1 MFKLLKY
8 LKKYWYFALLAP
20 IFMIAEVTMDM
31 LVTNKMGTMIDIVN
45 SYGPTSDNNQF
56 LNTIVSNGI
65 IMLALVLIG
74 VVSGILSGVFANLAS
89 QKFANDL
96 RKGLFSK
103 IMHLSFQQSDDF
115 STASLVTRVTNDVTA
130 VQTMIAMAIRMFIRS
145 LSMFILGIVFTLQ
158 ISKQFMIILAVV
170 LPLEILIMVFFMIK
184 AFPMFSIVQS
194 KLDKVNSVV
203 HENLTGARVVK
214 AFSKEDYEYN
224 RFVEANDTLT
234 SITLKV
240 NKLMAIIMPL
250 FMLIVYAGMIAIY
263 YIGANSQFDA
273 MLYLENFA
281 TSIDP
286 KISVGEMEKA
296 TTYIMMIMSSLL
308 MIGMTFANMAR
319 AAASGKRINEVLETP
334 DIICDGNLDVTTLKE
349 TGTIEFKNVDF
360 AYPNAS
366 ASVLENINL
375 KIEKGETVAIVG
387 ATGSGKTTLVNLIT
401 RFYDVTKGEILV
413 DGENI
418 KNYKLVDLRNKIAI
432 VLQKAELFAGTIKEN
447 IKWGNPNATDE
458 EVEWAANIAQA
469 IEFIDSKEKKFDEYV
484 EEKGT
489 SLSGGQRQR
498 LSIARAIVKKPEI
511 LIFDDSTS
519 ALDLVTE
526 AKLYK
531 AMRDNIADT
540 TKIVVA
546 QRIATAKNAD
556 KIVVLDGGTIIAYD
570 THENLLANC
579 EIYQDIYNSQLKR
592 EGDING

>member
-45 SYGPTSDNNQF
+45 SYGPTSNNNQF

-96 RKGLFSK
+96 RKDLFSK

-158 ISKQFMIILAVV
+158 ISKQFMIILAVA
-170 LPLEILIMVFFMIK
+170 LPLEILIMIFFMIK
-184 AFPMFSIVQS
+184 AFPMFSIVQT

-319 AAASGKRINEVLETP
+319 AVASGKRINEVLETP

-401 RFYDVTKGEILV
+401 RFYDVTDGEILV

-469 IEFIDSKEKKFDEYV
+469 IEFIDSKEKRFDEYV

>member
-45 SYGPTSDNNQF
+45 SYGPTSNNNQF

-96 RKGLFSK
+96 RKDLFSK

-158 ISKQFMIILAVV
+158 ISKQFMIILAVA

-184 AFPMFSIVQS
+184 AFPMFSIVQT

-526 AKLYK
+526 AKIYK

>member
-96 RKGLFSK
+96 RKDLFSK

-158 ISKQFMIILAVV
+158 ISKQFMIILAVA

-184 AFPMFSIVQS
+184 AFPMFSIVQT

-546 QRIATAKNAD
+546 QRIATAKNTD

>member
-45 SYGPTSDNNQF
+45 SYGPTSNNNQF

-158 ISKQFMIILAVV
+158 ISKQFMIILAVA
-170 LPLEILIMVFFMIK
+170 LPLEILIMIFFMIK
-184 AFPMFSIVQS
+184 AFPMFSIVQT

-319 AAASGKRINEVLETP
+319 AVASGKRINEVLETP

>member
-20 IFMIAEVTMDM
+20 IFIIAEVTMDM

-158 ISKQFMIILAVV
+158 ISKQFMIVLAVA

-184 AFPMFSIVQS
+184 AFPMFSIVQT

-334 DIICDGNLDVTTLKE
+334 DIICDGNLDVKTLKE

>member
-56 LNTIVSNGI
+56 LNTIVINGI

-96 RKGLFSK
+96 RKDLFSK

-158 ISKQFMIILAVV
+158 ISKQFMIVLAVA

-184 AFPMFSIVQS
+184 AFPMFSIVQT

-360 AYPNAS
+360 AYPNAR

>member
-45 SYGPTSDNNQF
+45 SYGPTSNNNQF

-96 RKGLFSK
+96 RKDLFSK

-158 ISKQFMIILAVV
+158 ISKQFMIILAVA

-184 AFPMFSIVQS
+184 AFPMFSIVQT

-263 YIGANSQFDA
+263 YIGAKSQFDA

>member
-45 SYGPTSDNNQF
+45 SYGPTSNNNQF

-96 RKGLFSK
+96 RKDLFSK

-158 ISKQFMIILAVV
+158 ISKQFMIILAVA

-184 AFPMFSIVQS
+184 AFPMFSIVQT

-263 YIGANSQFDA
+263 YIGAKSQFDA

-366 ASVLENINL
+366 ASVSENINL

>member
-45 SYGPTSDNNQF
+45 SYGPTSNNNQF

-96 RKGLFSK
+96 RKDLFSK

-158 ISKQFMIILAVV
+158 ISKQFMIILAAA

-184 AFPMFSIVQS
+184 AFPMFSIVQT

-334 DIICDGNLDVTTLKE
+334 DIICDGNLDVKTLKE

>member
-45 SYGPTSDNNQF
+45 SYGPTSNNNQF

-130 VQTMIAMAIRMFIRS
+130 VQIMIAMAIRMFIRS

-158 ISKQFMIILAVV
+158 ISKQFMIILAVA

-184 AFPMFSIVQS
+184 AFPMFSIVQT

>member
-45 SYGPTSDNNQF
+45 SYGPTSNNNQF

-96 RKGLFSK
+96 RKDLFSK

-158 ISKQFMIILAVV
+158 ISKQFMIILAVA

-184 AFPMFSIVQS
+184 AFPMFSIVQT

-319 AAASGKRINEVLETP
+319 AVASGKRINEVLETP

-366 ASVLENINL
+366 ASVLENINW

>member
-31 LVTNKMGTMIDIVN
+31 LVTNKMGTIIDIVN

-158 ISKQFMIILAVV
+158 ISKQFMIILAVA

-184 AFPMFSIVQS
+184 AFTMFSIVQT

-334 DIICDGNLDVTTLKE
+334 DIICDGNLDVKTLKE

>member
-158 ISKQFMIILAVV
+158 ISKQFMIILAVA

-184 AFPMFSIVQS
+184 AFPMFSIVQT

-401 RFYDVTKGEILV
+401 RFYDVTNGEILV

>member
-45 SYGPTSDNNQF
+45 SYGPTSNNNQF

-96 RKGLFSK
+96 RKDLFSK

-130 VQTMIAMAIRMFIRS
+130 VQTMNAMAIRMFIRS

-158 ISKQFMIILAVV
+158 ISKQFMIILAVA

-184 AFPMFSIVQS
+184 AFPMFSIVQT

-334 DIICDGNLDVTTLKE
+334 DIICDGNLDVKTLKE

>member
-45 SYGPTSDNNQF
+45 SYGPTSNNNQF

-74 VVSGILSGVFANLAS
+74 VVSGILSGVFANLVS

-96 RKGLFSK
+96 RKDLFSK

-158 ISKQFMIILAVV
+158 ISKQFMIILAVA

-184 AFPMFSIVQS
+184 AFPMFSIVQT

-234 SITLKV
+234 NITLKV

>member
-45 SYGPTSDNNQF
+45 SYGPTSNNNQF

-96 RKGLFSK
+96 RKDLFSK

-158 ISKQFMIILAVV
+158 ISKQFMIILAVA

-184 AFPMFSIVQS
+184 AFPMFSIVQT

-401 RFYDVTKGEILV
+401 HFYDVTKGEILV

>member
-45 SYGPTSDNNQF
+45 SYGPTSNNNQF

-89 QKFANDL
+89 QKFANVL
-96 RKGLFSK
+96 RKDLFSK

-158 ISKQFMIILAVV
+158 ISKQFMIILAVA

-184 AFPMFSIVQS
+184 AFPMFSIVQT

-234 SITLKV
+234 NITLKV

>member
-45 SYGPTSDNNQF
+45 SYGPTSNNNQF

-115 STASLVTRVTNDVTA
+115 LTASLVTRVTNDVTA

-158 ISKQFMIILAVV
+158 ISKQFMIILAVA

-184 AFPMFSIVQS
+184 AFPMFSIVQT

>member
-45 SYGPTSDNNQF
+45 SYGPTSNNNQF

-96 RKGLFSK
+96 RKDLFSK

-158 ISKQFMIILAVV
+158 ISKQFMIILAAA

-184 AFPMFSIVQS
+184 AFPMFSIVQT

-286 KISVGEMEKA
+286 KISVGEMEKS

>member
-96 RKGLFSK
+96 RKDLFSK
-103 IMHLSFQQSDDF
+103 IMHLSFKQSDDF

-158 ISKQFMIILAVV
+158 ISKQFMIILAVA

-184 AFPMFSIVQS
+184 AFPMFSIVQT

>member
-45 SYGPTSDNNQF
+45 SYGPTSNNNQF

-158 ISKQFMIILAVV
+158 ISKQFMIILTVA

-184 AFPMFSIVQS
+184 AFPMFSIVQT

-234 SITLKV
+234 NITLKV

>member
-45 SYGPTSDNNQF
+45 SYGPTSNNNQF

-158 ISKQFMIILAVV
+158 ISKQFMIILAVA

-184 AFPMFSIVQS
+184 AFPKFSIVQT

-334 DIICDGNLDVTTLKE
+334 DIICDGNLDVKTLKE

>member
-45 SYGPTSDNNQF
+45 SYGPTSNNNQF

-96 RKGLFSK
+96 RKDLFSK

-158 ISKQFMIILAVV
+158 ISKQFMIILAVA

-184 AFPMFSIVQS
+184 AFPMFSIVQT

-234 SITLKV
+234 NITLKV

-296 TTYIMMIMSSLL
+296 TTYIMMIMNSLL

-334 DIICDGNLDVTTLKE
+334 DIICDGNLDVKTLKE

>member
-96 RKGLFSK
+96 RKDLFSK

-158 ISKQFMIILAVV
+158 ISKQFMIILAVA

-184 AFPMFSIVQS
+184 AFPMFSIVQT

-281 TSIDP
+281 TSMDP

>member
-45 SYGPTSDNNQF
+45 SYGPTSNNNQF

-158 ISKQFMIILAVV
+158 ISKQFMIILAVA

-184 AFPMFSIVQS
+184 AFPMFSIVQT

-203 HENLTGARVVK
+203 HENLTGARVIK

-319 AAASGKRINEVLETP
+319 AVASGKRINEVLETP

>member
-89 QKFANDL
+89 QKFANDV

-158 ISKQFMIILAVV
+158 ISKQFMIVLAVA

-184 AFPMFSIVQS
+184 AFPMFSIVQT

>member
-96 RKGLFSK
+96 RKDLFSK

-158 ISKQFMIILAVV
+158 ISKQFMIILAVA

-184 AFPMFSIVQS
+184 AFPMFSIVQT

-401 RFYDVTKGEILV
+401 RFYDVTNGEILV

>member
-45 SYGPTSDNNQF
+45 SYGPTSNNNQF

-96 RKGLFSK
+96 RKDLFSK

-130 VQTMIAMAIRMFIRS
+130 VQTMIAMAIRMIIRS

-158 ISKQFMIILAVV
+158 ISKQFMIILAVA
-170 LPLEILIMVFFMIK
+170 LPLEILIMIFFMIK
-184 AFPMFSIVQS
+184 AFPMFSIVQT

-334 DIICDGNLDVTTLKE
+334 DIICDGNLDVKTLKE

>member
-45 SYGPTSDNNQF
+45 SYGPTSNNNQF

-89 QKFANDL
+89 QKIANDL
-96 RKGLFSK
+96 RKDLFSK

-158 ISKQFMIILAVV
+158 ISKQFMIILAVA

-184 AFPMFSIVQS
+184 AFPMFSIVQT

-234 SITLKV
+234 NITLKV

-263 YIGANSQFDA
+263 YIGANSQFAA

>member
-158 ISKQFMIILAVV
+158 ISKQFMIILAVA

-184 AFPMFSIVQS
+184 AFPMFSIVQT

-334 DIICDGNLDVTTLKE
+334 DIICDGNLDVKTLKE

-447 IKWGNPNATDE
+447 IKWGNTNATDE

>member
-31 LVTNKMGTMIDIVN
+31 LVTNKMGIMIDIVN

-96 RKGLFSK
+96 RKDLFSK

-145 LSMFILGIVFTLQ
+145 LSMFILGIAFTLQ
-158 ISKQFMIILAVV
+158 ISKQFMIILAVA
-170 LPLEILIMVFFMIK
+170 LPLEILIMIFFMIK
-184 AFPMFSIVQS
+184 AFPMFSIVQT

-319 AAASGKRINEVLETP
+319 AVASGKRINEVLETP

-401 RFYDVTKGEILV
+401 RFYDVTNGEILV

-469 IEFIDSKEKKFDEYV
+469 IEFIDSKEKRFDEYV

>member
-96 RKGLFSK
+96 RKDLFSK

-145 LSMFILGIVFTLQ
+145 HSMFILGIVFTLQ
-158 ISKQFMIILAVV
+158 ISKQFMIILAVA

-184 AFPMFSIVQS
+184 AFPMFSIVQT

-349 TGTIEFKNVDF
+349 TGTIEFENVDF

>member
-45 SYGPTSDNNQF
+45 SYGPTSNNNQF

-158 ISKQFMIILAVV
+158 ISKQFMIILAVA

-184 AFPMFSIVQS
+184 AFPMFSIVQT

-570 THENLLANC
+570 IHENLLANC

>member
-45 SYGPTSDNNQF
+45 SYGPTSNNNQF

-96 RKGLFSK
+96 RKDLFSK

-158 ISKQFMIILAVV
+158 ISKQFMIILAAA

-184 AFPMFSIVQS
+184 AFPMFSIVQT

-286 KISVGEMEKA
+286 KISVGEMEKT

-334 DIICDGNLDVTTLKE
+334 DIICDGNLDVKTLKE

>member
-96 RKGLFSK
+96 RKYLFSK

-158 ISKQFMIILAVV
+158 ISKQFMIILAVA

-184 AFPMFSIVQS
+184 AFPMFSIVQT

>member
-45 SYGPTSDNNQF
+45 SYGPTSNNNQF

-158 ISKQFMIILAVV
+158 ISKHFMIILAVA

-184 AFPMFSIVQS
+184 AFPMFSIVQT

-234 SITLKV
+234 NITLKV

-334 DIICDGNLDVTTLKE
+334 DIICDGNLDVKTLKE

>member
-45 SYGPTSDNNQF
+45 SYGPTSNNNQF

-96 RKGLFSK
+96 RKDLFSK

-130 VQTMIAMAIRMFIRS
+130 VQTMIVMAIRMFIRS

-158 ISKQFMIILAVV
+158 ISKQFMIILAVA

-184 AFPMFSIVQS
+184 AFPMFSIVQT

-234 SITLKV
+234 NITLKV

>member
-96 RKGLFSK
+96 RKDLFSK

-158 ISKQFMIILAVV
+158 ISKQFMIVLAVA

-184 AFPMFSIVQS
+184 AFPMFSIVQT

-296 TTYIMMIMSSLL
+296 TTYIMMIMSTLL

-334 DIICDGNLDVTTLKE
+334 DIICDGNLDVKTLKE